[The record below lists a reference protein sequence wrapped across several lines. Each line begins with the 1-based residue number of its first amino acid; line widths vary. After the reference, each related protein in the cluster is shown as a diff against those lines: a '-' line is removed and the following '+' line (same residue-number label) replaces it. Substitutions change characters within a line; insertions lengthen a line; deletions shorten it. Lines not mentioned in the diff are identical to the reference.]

1 MWVYISSQETWQHQ
15 QIHSGMVCKMSLVSK
30 FKKDLNLLRAAA
42 NDEIYLDHKNPKL
55 YKKLIRYYSKE
66 SVTLSGDYF
75 EVYDII
81 KENLKRDLKLTE
93 LNQ

>member
-1 MWVYISSQETWQHQ
+1 
-15 QIHSGMVCKMSLVSK
+15 
-30 FKKDLNLLRAAA
+30 
-42 NDEIYLDHKNPKL
+42 LDHKNPKL